1 MKPIKT
7 RPFISITGQDWSYV
21 LHHYT
26 RDREKLL
33 QWRGEGYPIY
43 TYNINMHLLCDWSE
57 FLPKIVHLSKVSDP
71 KFNLNIQHCYLDL
84 SVECRYENWCWYCK
98 RYVKHGTFCDMSR
111 SRHKY
116 FFTEKILVEVF
127 IRCKIIN

>member
-57 FLPKIVHLSKVSDP
+57 FLPKNVHERTGSFIKSVWSKVQFKHTTLLP
-71 KFNLNIQHCYLDL
+71 W
-84 SVECRYENWCWYCK
+84 SVCR
-98 RYVKHGTFCDMSR
+98 V
-111 SRHKY
+111 
-116 FFTEKILVEVF
+116 
-127 IRCKIIN
+127 